1 MTDHK
6 TFLGILSEKKFVP
19 IMPASRIQRW
29 AIIMPPYDYNLT
41 YKSGKEN
48 SNADCLCRLLK
59 AKKNSHYIE

>member
-1 MTDHK
+1 
-6 TFLGILSEKKFVP
+6 
-19 IMPASRIQRW
+19 MPASRIQRW

-59 AKKNSHYIE
+59 AKKNSHYSE